1 MTEPRVNTGN
11 LEIIPLGGASEI
23 GKNLTLIRYGEA
35 MIAVD
40 CGIAFPY
47 DELYGVDIVVPDISF
62 LRDNRSQFLGIFLT
76 HGHEDHIGGLSF
88 VLKEFDVPVYGSRL
102 TIGLVRSKL
111 REYLD
116 VEKLRLI
123 EFSPDQVVKKGPFS
137 VEPIRVTHSIPETVA
152 YNIETPAGRLIY
164 VSDFKID
171 HTPVDEW
178 YFDSARFATLGED
191 GVLAMISDS
200 TNAEQPGYSPSEIE
214 VGETLE
220 GIIRNAPGR
229 VIISMF
235 ASSIHRMQQILDK
248 AAQFNRKVAVL
259 GRSMQNNLDISI
271 QMGYISVP
279 DDTLISGDAINQYQ
293 MDELVVMCTGS
304 QGEPLSALSRISKE
318 EYRMLRIVPGD
329 TVILAASPIPGNE
342 GLIWRTVNR
351 LFRQGANVIYPP
363 KAAVH
368 ASGHGS
374 QEELKMLISLVQ
386 PQYLIP
392 LHGEPRML
400 SSYREMAVKMGY
412 DSECV
417 FPLENG
423 DVLSLNEQQAGVV
436 DHVKVGKILIDVGRT
451 SEVSSVIL
459 KERKRLANDGLITI
473 SVSIDSEVGS
483 FVSGPNIDIM
493 GLAISESDKQQFV
506 EETSAAVVKCLD
518 KEADYNDGDE
528 INLPQ
533 LKETVRITVL
543 QVAKR
548 RLKRKPVV
556 IAQLMPV

>member
-1 MTEPRVNTGN
+1 MTESGMHTGN
-11 LEIIPLGGASEI
+11 LEIIPIGGASEI
-23 GKNLTLIRYGEA
+23 GKNLTVIRYGEA

-47 DELYGVDIVVPDISF
+47 DDLYGVDVVLPDLTF
-62 LRDNRSQFLGIFLT
+62 LRENKSQLLGIFLT

-102 TIGLVRSKL
+102 TIGLVRAKL

-116 VEKLRLI
+116 IEKLRLI
-123 EFSPDQVVKKGPFS
+123 EFTPDQTVKKGPFEI
-137 VEPIRVTHSIPETVA
+137 EPIRVTHSIPETVA
-152 YNIETPAGRLIY
+152 YNIETPAGRLVY

-178 YFDSARFATLGED
+178 YFDSSRFAALGED

-200 TNAEQPGYSPSEIE
+200 TNAEQHGYSPSEIQ
-214 VGETLE
+214 VGEALE
-220 GIIRNAPGR
+220 DIMRNAPGR

-235 ASSIHRMQQILDK
+235 ASSIHRMQQILDR
-248 AAQFNRKVAVL
+248 ASMFHRKVAVL
-259 GRSMQNNLDISI
+259 GRSMVNNLDIAI

-279 DDTLISGDAINQYQ
+279 DNTLINADTLDNYKMHQ
-293 MDELVVMCTGS
+293 LVVMCTGS

-329 TVILAASPIPGNE
+329 TVILSASPIPGNE

-351 LFRQGANVIYPP
+351 LFKQGANVIYTP

-400 SSYREMAVKMGY
+400 SSYQDMAVKMGY
-412 DSECV
+412 DPECV
-417 FPLENG
+417 FPLDNG
-423 DVLSLNEQQAGVV
+423 DVLSMNENQAGIV
-436 DHVKVGKILIDVGRT
+436 DHVTVGRVLIDAGRGA
-451 SEVSSVIL
+451 EVSSSIL
-459 KERKRLANDGLITI
+459 RERKRLANDGVIFV
-473 SVSIDSEVGS
+473 SVSIDAEAGS
-483 FVSGPNIDIM
+483 YVSGPNIDLM
-493 GLAISESDKQQFV
+493 GLAMPEADRLQFI
-506 EETSAAVVKCLD
+506 EEVANTVIKCLD
-518 KEADYNDGDE
+518 REAEYSEGE
-528 INLPQ
+528 EPNLLQ
-533 LKETVRITVL
+533 LKETVRVAVL
-543 QVAKR
+543 QVAKQKI
-548 RLKRKPVV
+548 KRKPVV
-556 IAQLMPV
+556 ITQLMPV